1 MVEDSLMINNLSNK
15 KVYKRNFSHIFDMK
29 QTVYGCVSCPLVRVL
44 FHLLLHDLQ
53 AFDFSLVKFFS
64 SVIKNLR

>member
-53 AFDFSLVKFFS
+53 AFVFSLVKFS
-64 SVIKNLR
+64 LQLLGT